1 MKNHAKIISSLYAS
15 CGITFTDKVKNEL
28 RKDLSKNWKI
38 SMIADKFNI
47 SEVSVRK
54 RLSSEKTSFSQLLL
68 QARMDRALQLILDNE
83 LPLSSVSESIGI
95 SSMPYFIRVFK
106 YFLE

>member
-54 RLSSEKTSFSQLLL
+54 RLSSEKHL
-68 QARMDRALQLILDNE
+68 
-83 LPLSSVSESIGI
+83 SVSY
-95 SSMPYFIRVFK
+95 YFRPEWIEPFN
-106 YFLE
+106 